1 MENHPAGKIQE
12 KERVTM
18 EKNNDKK
25 IKLLKE
31 QIRLTKKENIEIQEI
46 INENYQFMIEN
57 IKRIKYMERKIDKLG
72 GAK

>member
-1 MENHPAGKIQE
+1 
-12 KERVTM
+12 M